1 MVAPEAVDFK
11 RTLAYQVYVSTGLE
25 SLYIVVPVG
34 VVFLLIAGIAI
45 WKDQNK

>member
-1 MVAPEAVDFK
+1 M
-11 RTLAYQVYVSTGLE
+11 YVSTGLE
-25 SLYIVVPVG
+25 ILYIVVPVG